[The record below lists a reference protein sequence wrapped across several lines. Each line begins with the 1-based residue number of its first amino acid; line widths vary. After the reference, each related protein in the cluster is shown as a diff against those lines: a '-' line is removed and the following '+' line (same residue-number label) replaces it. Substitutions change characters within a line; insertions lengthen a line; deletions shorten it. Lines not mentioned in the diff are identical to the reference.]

1 MRKLIN
7 ALLPK
12 INALLANARKDHSIP
27 LYGFSSFSCR
37 SSILVEFEFADVASP
52 ISLFSWIPNFK
63 RPKYLQYSKRL
74 FKLLKALSL
83 IHGAI

>member
-7 ALLPK
+7 AVLPK
-12 INALLANARKDHSIP
+12 INALLANTRKDHST
-27 LYGFSSFSCR
+27 LYGFGSFSCR
-37 SSILVEFEFADVASP
+37 PSILVEFEFADVASP
-52 ISLFSWIPNFK
+52 ISPFSWIPNFK
-63 RPKYLQYSKRL
+63 YLKYLQYSKRL